1 MTGLSDFSNK
11 FTPDEFRAS
20 LPRQPGYA
28 GNQDR
33 RDEIDLDPVQVE
45 RWRSAED
52 IASAAMQREV
62 AADRAAQKSALGSAL
77 ADPARHFQD
86 LGDVQPAPAA
96 QSAWAGF
103 GSSTG
108 AIPAAAPTT
117 QPALPAAQPQ
127 LSARQPT
134 GQPPAPASLSDL
146 KRFADQ
152 KAGPSPESERLRAQK
167 GGYAGAG
174 PTLRQRMITGNG
186 YQPMLTPGISPNA
199 LPADT
204 LKKQGDAV
212 KGSALPELQAQYARQ
227 GIAFDPNALYE
238 KMNYGVEG
246 KGSAS
251 GYRKVDPNRQAGS
264 FSVVP
269 GLSDGEKQRYAQI
282 MGDERRN
289 AEYAKSQKQGQQYD
303 ALMEQQGLNAVKQ
316 AQAQQQAAY
325 QNQQL
330 GLARASLAQ
339 TAQRD
344 QQVAVK
350 DALRLDLDRQTL
362 QETQAKNR
370 MRPLPQWADV
380 QKAAKDDLKLQQLPP
395 AERNKALLQ
404 SLGLGLDE
412 FDEKKPQPYFLDS
425 ATPEHVG
432 QVGMNIGG
440 KIQFMPPEVFLSF
453 MNTLIQQ
460 QQAR

>member
-1 MTGLSDFSNK
+1 MTGLPDFRNK

-52 IASAAMQREV
+52 IASDAMQREV

-96 QSAWAGF
+96 QSAWTGF
-103 GSSTG
+103 GALTG

-127 LSARQPT
+127 QP
-134 GQPPAPASLSDL
+134 AISLADL

-152 KAGPSPESERLRAQK
+152 KSGPSAESERLRAQK

-186 YQPMLTPGISPNA
+186 YQPMLTPGASPDQ
-199 LPADT
+199 LPNDT

-212 KGSALPELQAQYARQ
+212 KGSALPELQAEYSRQ

-264 FSVVP
+264 LSVVP

-303 ALMEQQGLNAVKQ
+303 ALLEQQGLNAVKQ
-316 AQAQQQAAY
+316 QQAQQQAAY
-325 QNQQL
+325 QNQQV
-330 GLARASLAQ
+330 GLAQATLAQ

-344 QQVAVK
+344 QQGAVK

-380 QKAAKDDLKLQQLPP
+380 QKAAKDDLRLQQLPP

-412 FDEKKPQPYFLDS
+412 FDEQKPQPYFLDS

-453 MNTLIQQ
+453 MNTLMQ